1 VSRAGIRRVN
11 AREGRP
17 VLFYFHP
24 WELDPHQ
31 PRPAMPWRHRIRHYI
46 GMEGEERK
54 LARLFRDVKFTTIR
68 EVLTI

>member
-1 VSRAGIRRVN
+1 
-11 AREGRP
+11 
-17 VLFYFHP
+17 
-24 WELDPHQ
+24 
-31 PRPAMPWRHRIRHYI
+31 MPWRHRIRHYI